1 MSTTMSQLKLIE
13 ELQDLGADTP
23 DSVVFDDSKQANMYI
38 KKWSH
43 LKKTPRSKPNQYEN
57 DY

>member
-1 MSTTMSQLKLIE
+1 MSQLKLIE